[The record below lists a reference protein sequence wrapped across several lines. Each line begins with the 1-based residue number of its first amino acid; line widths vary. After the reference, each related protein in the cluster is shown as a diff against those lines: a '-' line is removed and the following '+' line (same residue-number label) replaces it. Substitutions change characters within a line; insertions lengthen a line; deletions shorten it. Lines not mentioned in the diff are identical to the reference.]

1 MTCTNKLYTATDIDI
16 PLTITSGFVVGDIQD
31 LEVTLT
37 NKDDASIFRVYKK
50 SLNEI
55 TVSGSTITLLVL
67 KTHITTAGKYSIKI
81 RLTDTSSKVR
91 GITPC
96 VDGLYDYLRFY

>member
-16 PLTITSGFVVGDIQD
+16 PLTIASGFTASDIQD

-37 NKDDASIFRVYKK
+37 NKDDAGIFKTYKK
-50 SLNEI
+50 SLSEI
-55 TVSGSTITLLVL
+55 TVSGSTVTLLIL
-67 KTHITTAGKYSIKI
+67 KTHITTPGKYSIKI
-81 RLTDTSSKVR
+81 RLTDTSGKVR

-96 VDGLYDYLRFY
+96 VDGTLDYLKFY

>member
-1 MTCTNKLYTATDIDI
+1 MTCTNKLYASTDIDI
-16 PLTITSGFVVGDIQD
+16 PLTISSGFVAGDIQD

-37 NKDDASIFRVYKK
+37 NKDDESIFRVYKK

-55 TVSGSTITLLVL
+55 TVVGSVVTLLVL
-67 KTHITTAGKYSIKI
+67 KTHITTAGKYAIKI

-96 VDGLYDYLRFY
+96 VDGTLDYLRFY

>member
-1 MTCTNKLYTATDIDI
+1 MTCTNKLYVATDIDI
-16 PLTITSGFVVGDIQD
+16 PLTISSGFTAGDIQD

-37 NKDDASIFRVYKK
+37 NKDDASIFRTYKK
-50 SLNEI
+50 SLSEI
-55 TVSGSTITLLVL
+55 TVVGSVVTLLIL
-67 KTHITTAGKYSIKI
+67 KTHITTPGKYAVKI

-96 VDGLYDYLRFY
+96 VDGTLDYLKFY

>member
-1 MTCTNKLYTATDIDI
+1 MTCGNKLYILTDIDA
-16 PLTITSGFVVGDIQD
+16 PLTITSGFTAGDIQD

-55 TVSGSTITLLVL
+55 TVVGNVVTLLIL
-67 KTHITTAGKYSIKI
+67 KTHITTAGKYAIKI

-96 VDGLYDYLRFY
+96 VDGSVDYLRFY

>member
-37 NKDDASIFRVYKK
+37 NKDDAR
-50 SLNEI
+50 
-55 TVSGSTITLLVL
+55 
-67 KTHITTAGKYSIKI
+67 
-81 RLTDTSSKVR
+81 
-91 GITPC
+91 
-96 VDGLYDYLRFY
+96 

>member
-1 MTCTNKLYTATDIDI
+1 MTCTGKLYIATDIDI
-16 PLTITSGFVVGDIQD
+16 PLTITSGFAASDIQD

-37 NKDDASIFRVYKK
+37 NKDDASIFKIYKK

-55 TVSGSTITLLVL
+55 TVVGSVITLLVL

-81 RLTDTSSKVR
+81 RLTDTTSKVR

-96 VDGLYDYLRFY
+96 VDGSLDYLKFY

>member
-1 MTCTNKLYTATDIDI
+1 MTCGNKLYILTDIDV
-16 PLTITSGFVVGDIQD
+16 PLTITSGFTAGDIQD

-55 TVSGSTITLLVL
+55 TVVGNVVTLLIL
-67 KTHITTAGKYSIKI
+67 KTHITTAGKYAIKI

>member
-1 MTCTNKLYTATDIDI
+1 MTCSNKLYILTDIDV
-16 PLTITSGFVVGDIQD
+16 PLTITSGFTAGDIQD

-55 TVSGSTITLLVL
+55 TVVGSVVTLLIL
-67 KTHITTAGKYSIKI
+67 KTHITVAGKYAIKI
-81 RLTDTSSKVR
+81 RLTDTSSKIR

-96 VDGLYDYLRFY
+96 VDGSADYLRFY

>member
-1 MTCTNKLYTATDIDI
+1 MTCVNKLYVSTDIDI
-16 PLTITSGFVVGDIQD
+16 PLTIDSGFTVNDIQD

-37 NKDDASIFRVYKK
+37 NKDDAAIFKIYKK

-55 TVSGSTITLLVL
+55 TVAGNVVTLLIL
-67 KTHITTAGKYSIKI
+67 KTHITTPGKYSIKI
-81 RLTDTSSKVR
+81 RLTDTTNKVR

-96 VDGLYDYLRFY
+96 VDGSLDYLKFY

>member
-1 MTCTNKLYTATDIDI
+1 MTCSNKLYILTDIDV
-16 PLTITSGFVVGDIQD
+16 PLTITSGFTAGDIQD

-55 TVSGSTITLLVL
+55 TVVGSVITLLIL
-67 KTHITTAGKYSIKI
+67 KTHITTAGKYAIKI

-91 GITPC
+91 GVTPC
-96 VDGLYDYLRFY
+96 VDGSVDYLRFY

>member
-1 MTCTNKLYTATDIDI
+1 MACTNKLYVSTDIDI
-16 PLTITSGFVVGDIQD
+16 PLTITSGFVAGDIRD

-37 NKDDASIFRVYKK
+37 NKDDESIFRTYKK
-50 SLNEI
+50 SLSEI
-55 TVSGSTITLLVL
+55 TVSGSTITLLIL
-67 KTHITTAGKYSIKI
+67 KTHITTPGKYAIKI

-96 VDGLYDYLRFY
+96 VDGSLDYLRFY

>member
-1 MTCTNKLYTATDIDI
+1 MTCSNKLYILTDIDV
-16 PLTITSGFVVGDIQD
+16 PLTITSGFTAGDIQD

-55 TVSGSTITLLVL
+55 TVVGSVITLLIL
-67 KTHITTAGKYSIKI
+67 KTHITVAGKYAIKI

-96 VDGLYDYLRFY
+96 VDGSVDYLRFY